1 MDPGLNNLYNI
12 ARDEIVNLNEMIRVA
27 NEFNEGRVK
36 RAINRYI
43 AASRGSGHM
52 SSAPAASSRT
62 YPLGPAHLSADESD
76 DESEPGGLRSVRP
89 EPISGMSSDFKVL
102 PARKSGGKTKNSR
115 KKKGGSTKRRRHRK

>member
-36 RAINRYI
+36 RAINSYI

-52 SSAPAASSRT
+52 SSAPAA
-62 YPLGPAHLSADESD
+62 
-76 DESEPGGLRSVRP
+76 
-89 EPISGMSSDFKVL
+89 
-102 PARKSGGKTKNSR
+102 ARKSGGKTKNSR